1 MGDGIDITA
10 ICAVVVGGI
19 KMQGGKGNMA
29 MCIMG
34 VAVIQI
40 ITNVMDKLHYSTAI
54 VSLVTGIVVILVL
67 IIDKFTSSKD
77 VTQ

>member
-1 MGDGIDITA
+1 
-10 ICAVVVGGI
+10 
-19 KMQGGKGNMA
+19 MA

-40 ITNVMDKLHYSTAI
+40 ITNVMDKLHYSTAV

-67 IIDKFTSSKD
+67 ILDRFTSAKD
-77 VTQ
+77 VTME